1 MLLLGKHPT
10 QFTEMNLFQQK
21 KSYQFLQLTGFLC
34 IIFLLLTSGFRFP
47 ERQKYKI
54 KTIVIDAGHGGRDP
68 GTHGKI
74 AKEKTIALKVALE
87 TGRLIKANVPN
98 VKVIYTRTT
107 DVFVNLD
114 ERAAIANRN
123 QADLFISIHCN
134 ANPISE
140 AIYGTET
147 YTMGLHKTE
156 ENLDVANR
164 ENAVITQEKDYK
176 IKYEGFEPDS
186 PLAYIVFSNFQST
199 FLENSL
205 QFAQL
210 VENQFKIKAGR
221 RSRGVKQAGFV
232 VLWKTTM
239 PSVLVEIG
247 YLSNAKEEKYLATP
261 QGQSYIAS
269 AVYRAFKEYKQAVEK
284 D

>member
-1 MLLLGKHPT
+1 
-10 QFTEMNLFQQK
+10 MNLFQQK

-54 KTIVIDAGHGGRDP
+54 KTIVIDAGHGGKDP

-74 AKEKTIALKVALE
+74 AKEKNLALKVALE

-123 QADLFISIHCN
+123 KADLFISIHCN
-134 ANPISE
+134 ANPISD

-147 YTMGLHKTE
+147 YTMGLHKSE

-176 IKYEGFEPDS
+176 TKYEGFEPDS
-186 PLAYIVFSNFQST
+186 PMAYIVFSNFQST

-210 VENQFKIKAGR
+210 VENQFKNKAGR
-221 RSRGVKQAGFV
+221 KSRGVKQAGFV

-247 YLSNAKEEKYLATP
+247 YLSNATEEKYLVTS
-261 QGQSYIAS
+261 QGQSYMAS
-269 AVYRAFKEYKQAVEK
+269 AIYRAFKEYKQAVEK